1 MLESRR
7 KDAETPMPSLVNFG
21 ITFAVVFAV
30 IGFIHVP
37 FGGGMVVWAVVVSA
51 AFLAVTFTVPRL
63 LAPLNRIWFR
73 FGMLL
78 HKIINPIVMGVIYFG
93 LLVPMALVMRAF
105 GKRFLRLGREPE
117 AESYWIERSPPGP
130 EPSSLSQQF

>member
-37 FGGGMVVWAVVVSA
+37 FGGGMVVWALVVSA

-63 LAPLNRIWFR
+63 LAPLNRIWFQ

-93 LLVPMALVMRAF
+93 LLVPMALVMRGF

-117 AESYWIERSPPGP
+117 AESYWVERSPPGP
-130 EPSSLSQQF
+130 EPTSLKQQF